1 MSSMTFTGTEAGKSS
16 VNTEEAARGAR
27 EDGRP
32 TEARK
37 YIWHTEQNMGSKLWL
52 GSLHPYTYTCK
63 CPKMYKKNNTNIVL
77 YSKTCFIYAS
87 F

>member
-1 MSSMTFTGTEAGKSS
+1 

-37 YIWHTEQNMGSKLWL
+37 YIWHTEQNMGLQTVAGKPPSVMHILT
-52 GSLHPYTYTCK
+52 HTNAQK
-63 CPKMYKKNNTNIVL
+63 CTRRI
-77 YSKTCFIYAS
+77 IHEW
-87 F
+87 

>member
-1 MSSMTFTGTEAGKSS
+1 MSSVTWPEAGKSS

-37 YIWHTEQNMGSKLWL
+37 YIWHTEQNMGLQTVAGKPPSVY
-52 GSLHPYTYTCK
+52 LHIQM
-63 CPKMYKKNNTNIVL
+63 PKNVQEEQYIYGNV
-77 YSKTCFIYAS
+77 YSNACFI
-87 F
+87 